1 MEYPDKPGVYLFLK
15 EKEVL
20 YVGKAHSLKKRLKS
34 YFQKPY
40 DPKVRAILS
49 QYTDVEL
56 IVCENEIEALILEN
70 NLIKKYSPK
79 YNIRLKDDKRY
90 PYVRITY
97 EVFPRISLTRRLSK
111 GRYFGPF
118 GDVGACRKTL
128 KFLRKLFPYRTCR
141 KFPKKECLYYHLGQ
155 CPAPCV
161 LSISREDYL
170 KNIENIIL
178 FLEGKH
184 KKLLKNLKKKMF
196 QHSERLEFEKALELK
211 KKIEMIER
219 MALEQKAFSLEKR
232 EWDVL
237 GIVGEERVCV
247 QILHIRGG
255 KLVEGENFLLERE
268 ENLQDQVVKR
278 YYSEHYVPREII
290 ISKDLR
296 DKAIPSWLQ
305 KRRKS
310 KVVLTIPKRGKK
322 KKLLKMAEENAS
334 LRLRFKLKEEGV
346 LEELK
351 EVLGLKVVPKKIEA
365 FDVSNLFGEDATA
378 SSIFFE
384 NGLPLKKNYRHY
396 KLKVKKIDDY
406 EMMREVVL
414 RRYRDKK
421 NLPDLILI
429 DGGKGQ
435 LSSVSKV
442 LSELELEIPSIG
454 LAKRLEEI
462 HFPYKKTPLILK
474 RESEVLK
481 LLQNLRDEAH
491 RFALSYH
498 RKLRSK
504 RLKKSLLDE
513 VEGVGKVRKR
523 KLLRHFHSLENLEKA
538 SLEEIYKV
546 VQNLKVAKKIKTKIL
561 RD

>member
-1 MEYPDKPGVYLFLK
+1 MT
-15 EKEVL
+15 
-20 YVGKAHSLKKRLKS
+20 
-34 YFQKPY
+34 
-40 DPKVRAILS
+40 S
-49 QYTDVEL
+49 QYTDAEF
-56 IVCENEIEALILEN
+56 IVCDNEIEALILEN
-70 NLIKKYSPK
+70 NLIKKHSPR

-97 EVFPRISLTRRLSK
+97 EDFPRISLTRRLSK

-128 KFLRKLFPYRTCR
+128 KFLRKLFPYKSCR
-141 KFPKKECLYYHLGQ
+141 KFPKKECLYYHLEQ

-161 LSISREDYL
+161 LSVSRKEYL

-178 FLEGKH
+178 FLEGRH
-184 KKLLKNLKKKMF
+184 KKLLKNLKKRMF
-196 QHSERLEFEKALELK
+196 KHSERLEFERALELK

-237 GIVGEERVCV
+237 GIVGEEKVCV

-255 KLVEGENFLLERE
+255 KLVEGSNFLLERE

-296 DKAIPSWLQ
+296 DRAILSWLQ

-334 LRLRFKLKEEGV
+334 LRLRFEKEEDV

-351 EVLGLKVVPKKIEA
+351 KVLGLKVVSKKIEA

-378 SSIFFE
+378 SSVFFE

-396 KLKVKKIDDY
+396 KLSVKKIDDY

-414 RRYRDKK
+414 RRYKDKK

-435 LSSVSKV
+435 LSSVHEV
-442 LSELELEIPSIG
+442 LLELELEIPLIG

-462 HFPYKKTPLILK
+462 HFPHKKTPLILK
-474 RESEVLK
+474 RESKALK
-481 LLQNLRDEAH
+481 LRQNLRDEAH

-504 RLKKSLLDE
+504 RLKKSLL
-513 VEGVGKVRKR
+513 
-523 KLLRHFHSLENLEKA
+523 
-538 SLEEIYKV
+538 
-546 VQNLKVAKKIKTKIL
+546 
-561 RD
+561 